1 MGKFITVLVLEGLT
15 AYAIERQNGW
25 ERHQRKGALPW
36 SEQRRFWTDAILQG
50 MTRLDGGQPD
60 PALMERF
67 DRKLDQARGCYF
79 FVPATGQMQK
89 DTIRELQRFVSA
101 LESDGNDRRR
111 QVNVVRELLEDM
123 ASHLPWASADNGLD
137 QARDHTEQALRR
149 MTARMPIRFT
159 RILLGGDAG
168 PHWASGYASG
178 AVTDEEGLRQTAI
191 YREAVQDHPEVKSW
205 PALCTVYAGGGQYG
219 QIASVPASDFDL
231 EIINRAGDAF
241 LKEQGVRWACGS
253 YQMTVD
259 AAPEIDEQQ
268 TETGPEMGLTM

>member
-1 MGKFITVLVLEGLT
+1 MGKFNTALVLEGLT
-15 AYAIERQNGW
+15 AYAIERQNGF
-25 ERHQRKGALPW
+25 ERRQQDGAPTW
-36 SEQRRFWTDAILQG
+36 MEQRRFWTDAILRG
-50 MTRLDGGQPD
+50 MARLDGEEPD
-60 PALMERF
+60 PKLMGQF
-67 DRKLDQARGCYF
+67 DRELEQARSSA
-79 FVPATGQMQK
+79 ATVSTSPELQR
-89 DTIRELQRFVSA
+89 DTIRELRRFISA
-101 LESDGNDRRR
+101 LETDGNDRRR
-111 QVNVVRELLEDM
+111 QVDVVWKLLEDM
-123 ASHLPWASADNGLD
+123 ASHLPWACGNNGLD
-137 QARDHTEQALRR
+137 QARSQAEQALRR

-159 RILLGGDAG
+159 RVLLGGDAG
-168 PHWASGYASG
+168 PHWASGFAPG
-178 AVTDEEGLRQTAI
+178 AVTDEEGLRQTAV
-191 YREAVQDHPEVKSW
+191 YRETIRAFPEVKSW